1 MLRTGKM
8 SNPRL
13 ALARI
18 LAIAGLVLF
27 SIYFIDEAAK
37 DGGTVGGFLPVSN
50 PMARGVIFELPS
62 LALSAA
68 AFALTWSGRS
78 VLTSVVLLVTGA
90 LMILDGV
97 LIGTRFFVILNL
109 PGPVIGFVYGLAVL
123 TLGIIKS
130 VRTFGAN
137 GAPSFR

>member
-50 PMARGVIFELPS
+50 PMARGVTFELPS

-68 AFALTWSGRS
+68 AVALSWSRRS
-78 VLTSVVLLVTGA
+78 VLTSVY
-90 LMILDGV
+90 
-97 LIGTRFFVILNL
+97 F
-109 PGPVIGFVYGLAVL
+109 
-123 TLGIIKS
+123 
-130 VRTFGAN
+130 
-137 GAPSFR
+137 